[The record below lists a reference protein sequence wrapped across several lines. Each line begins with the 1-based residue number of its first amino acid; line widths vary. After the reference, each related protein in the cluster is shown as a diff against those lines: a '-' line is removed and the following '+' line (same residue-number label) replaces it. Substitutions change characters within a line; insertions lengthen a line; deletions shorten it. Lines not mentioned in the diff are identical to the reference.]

1 MKSCAVSTAI
11 VSACVCTTPI
21 VSARDVMTASIA
33 CERERERERE
43 RATRK
48 WAHMALGWARAG
60 RGLGA
65 GWARAGVA
73 CQQEVDVR
81 DAAGVG
87 AHALSR
93 LLQHLAAAQPPGSR
107 ATRCPHPARNNTSSH
122 AAPTTNAGE
131 GGRARFRA
139 NGEERTER
147 RCAKV
152 EFNRNSLTRRRQPG
166 ACTLDLREPRTRAP
180 PARGLARGTHP
191 S

>member
-43 RATRK
+43 PRGSGLT
-48 WAHMALGWARAG
+48 WPWAG

-147 RCAKV
+147 RCANV